1 MTQPAVSTLTNLRL
15 CRSVLRTTRVLP
27 IIALFVVAAEPAGGR
42 APASPTSQAPP
53 TVNHLPWLTPRMGS
67 LDEFAAVSPLPS
79 TSDSAR
85 FVLGDSHGFVHVY
98 EQRGK
103 AFQEVWVSEFLESAV
118 GGIFVR
124 DVDADGLAEIVLFT
138 EEGRLHHL
146 DAADYRTLWS
156 NPPDEYARLTAMI
169 IRDIDDDEQQE
180 FILCA
185 DGHLVVYDGR
195 DHFEEW
201 RSDQADLNTV
211 EIVIDDVDGD
221 ESDEI
226 VLNDGFVF
234 DARFLD
240 LEWQSPVAF
249 GLRIASLVDDDGIP
263 EIIGELTGNRLRI
276 FDVDL
281 RRKKSARQ

>member
-1 MTQPAVSTLTNLRL
+1 M
-15 CRSVLRTTRVLP
+15 
-27 IIALFVVAAEPAGGR
+27 
-42 APASPTSQAPP
+42 
-53 TVNHLPWLTPRMGS
+53 
-67 LDEFAAVSPLPS
+67 
-79 TSDSAR
+79 
-85 FVLGDSHGFVHVY
+85 
-98 EQRGK
+98 
-103 AFQEVWVSEFLESAV
+103 
-118 GGIFVR
+118 
-124 DVDADGLAEIVLFT
+124 
-138 EEGRLHHL
+138 
-146 DAADYRTLWS
+146 
-156 NPPDEYARLTAMI
+156 
-169 IRDIDDDEQQE
+169 
-180 FILCA
+180 
-185 DGHLVVYDGR
+185 VYDGR

-249 GLRIASLVDDDGIP
+249 GLRIASLDVDDDGIP